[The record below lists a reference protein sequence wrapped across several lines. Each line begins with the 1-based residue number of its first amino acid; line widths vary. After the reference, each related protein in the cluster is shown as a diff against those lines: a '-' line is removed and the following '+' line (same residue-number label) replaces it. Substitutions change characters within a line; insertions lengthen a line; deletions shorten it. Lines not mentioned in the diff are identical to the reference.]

1 MTSSHNAFMRGP
13 TTGLKQPLEKG
24 QCFIITHVGSED
36 GFVAGCLDV
45 YRGVKTGD
53 YHKEMNGTRFETW
66 FKAVLQNLSTGSVI
80 VMDNASYH
88 SRRLKA
94 VPTTGS
100 RKDVIQQWLTPKDIS
115 WDAKMQKKQLL
126 DIVAS
131 VKPLYLKYRVDTSAE
146 KAGCTVVRLPPYH
159 CVFNPIELIW
169 AQIKNGV
176 AARNT
181 TIKISDVERLLKE
194 KAEKVTAD
202 NWRNAVR
209 HVVGVEEGYR
219 RGGATSAHV
228 EPIVIELGEDDTSE
242 SNLSG
247 VEPLE
252 EV

>member
-1 MTSSHNAFMRGP
+1 MRGL
-13 TTGLKQPLEKG
+13 TTGLKHPSGKG
-24 QCFIITHVGSED
+24 QRVIVTHIGSED

-45 YRGVKTGD
+45 FHGVKTGD
-53 YHKEMNGTRFETW
+53 YHEEMNGTRFEIW
-66 FKAVLQNLSTGSVI
+66 FEAVLQMLPRGSVI

-88 SRRLKA
+88 SRRLEA

-100 RKDVIQQWLTPKDIS
+100 RKEVIQQWLTSKGIP
-115 WDAKMQKKQLL
+115 WDTKMQNKQLL

-131 VKPLYLKYRVDTSAE
+131 VKPLYLKYRVDTAAE

-159 CVFNPIELIW
+159 CEFNPIELIW
-169 AQIKNGV
+169 TQIKNGV

-181 TIKISDVERLLKE
+181 TFKISDVGRLLKE
-194 KAEKVTAD
+194 EAEKVTAD
-202 NWRNAVR
+202 NWRKPVR

-219 RGGATSAHV
+219 RGGTTSAHV

-242 SNLSG
+242 SDLSG